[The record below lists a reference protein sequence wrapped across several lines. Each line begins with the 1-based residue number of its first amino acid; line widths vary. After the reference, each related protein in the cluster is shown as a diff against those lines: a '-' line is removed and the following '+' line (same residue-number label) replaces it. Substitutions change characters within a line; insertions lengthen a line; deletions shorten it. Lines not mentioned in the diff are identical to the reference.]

1 MGFARRTLRSKEP
14 VSELQALY
22 SLNVFFDI
30 LRQTDIFLSKFCD
43 NLAEKSYLCT
53 VERKNDTMM
62 ETMQLRAELFR
73 QMNPMLDSDVM
84 LKKMIAYVKSL
95 FAAQQAEQAA
105 AQRARQAIEAM
116 RLQSEQNGNDAM
128 TLDDINDEIRQ
139 VRAARKAVV

>member
-1 MGFARRTLRSKEP
+1 VK
-14 VSELQALY
+14 
-22 SLNVFFDI
+22 
-30 LRQTDIFLSKFCD
+30 
-43 NLAEKSYLCT
+43 
-53 VERKNDTMM
+53 RKNDTMM

-128 TLDDINDEIRQ
+128 TLDDINNEIRQ
-139 VRAARKAVV
+139 ARAARKTTV